1 MYSIILAA
9 SISAVVAVAIYAVVT
24 NLVIKTSIRKRREAA
39 ARHVRIRHIQPAFR
53 GEGLT
58 GPKAPRTRPEGH
70 TASARDRIQK
80 SRATSARCK
89 HYAPQNAPSKLF
101 LYTANKFS

>member
-39 ARHVRIRHIQPAFR
+39 VQEAESEGEMIQRNFFVIIP
-53 GEGLT
+53 
-58 GPKAPRTRPEGH
+58 
-70 TASARDRIQK
+70 QK
-80 SRATSARCK
+80 PILAA
-89 HYAPQNAPSKLF
+89 Y
-101 LYTANKFS
+101 